1 VGVALPSEFE
11 GASVGLECL
20 VLVDQ
25 RPAGLLRFRD
35 EARPDSKEF
44 VSHLGRHHD
53 FKDVI
58 LLSGDR
64 PEEVTYLAQKM
75 NITKVYA
82 GKSPEEKVEIVREAT
97 TQAQTMYLGDGIND
111 APALAASSVG
121 IAFGPRSEITS
132 EAAGAVILE
141 PSLRKVDQL
150 LHISSHMR
158 RVALQSAVGGMT
170 VSVAGMFIA
179 AAGYLSP
186 VAGALL
192 QEAIDLAAVLNALR
206 ASSLA
211 NQQSNHI

>member
-1 VGVALPSEFE
+1 
-11 GASVGLECL
+11 
-20 VLVDQ
+20 
-25 RPAGLLRFRD
+25 
-35 EARPDSKEF
+35 
-44 VSHLGRHHD
+44 
-53 FKDVI
+53 
-58 LLSGDR
+58 
-64 PEEVTYLAQKM
+64 M

-82 GKSPEEKVEIVREAT
+82 GKSPEEKVEIVREET
-97 TQAQTMYLGDGIND
+97 TKNQTMYLGDGIND
-111 APALAASSVG
+111 APALTAASVG

-150 LHISSHMR
+150 LHISGHMR
-158 RVALQSAVGGMT
+158 RVALQSAVGGMS
-170 VSVAGMFIA
+170 VSVLGMFIA

-211 NQQSNHI
+211 RHQSNHI